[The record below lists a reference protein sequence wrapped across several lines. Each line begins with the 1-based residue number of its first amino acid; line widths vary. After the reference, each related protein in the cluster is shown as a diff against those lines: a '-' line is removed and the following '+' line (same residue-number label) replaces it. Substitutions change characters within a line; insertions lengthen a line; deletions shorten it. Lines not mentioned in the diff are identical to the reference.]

1 MRQQILRLL
10 QEVDKEIC
18 EGGEVRFRSISG
30 FMHSNWISMLP
41 GLTQSQFC
49 WKDFVKLRQKKIL
62 FLTPSSIQ
70 VGCKMAGFTLG
81 SSRQSFHLTNVS
93 PLPGIHF
100 NLIAC
105 TECGEFIVFS
115 FNFPAMKGCWIFVH
129 QGGEVI
135 AHVLQGG
142 GERIPR
148 ELDGQLEDRVT
159 QGWYIVPHFLFVSTT
174 LKTVKSCVK
183 SLEDISTLQDPNQVL
198 ILSTRN
204 SQVKPVKNHGKIT
217 F

>member
-70 VGCKMAGFTLG
+70 VGCKMAGSTLG
-81 SSRQSFHLTNVS
+81 SSRFIWQMLALASDTSYALNVE
-93 PLPGIHF
+93 
-100 NLIAC
+100 NLLSNVYS
-105 TECGEFIVFS
+105 TLQQWTFIWKVVQCVS
-115 FNFPAMKGCWIFVH
+115 IRGVRSSHMYYKA
-129 QGGEVI
+129 
-135 AHVLQGG
+135 
-142 GERIPR
+142 GERESPESWTGNWRI
-148 ELDGQLEDRVT
+148 ESLKVEILCRVFF
-159 QGWYIVPHFLFVSTT
+159 ICVDNS
-174 LKTVKSCVK
+174 VK
-183 SLEDISTLQDPNQVL
+183 SLENISILQDPNQVL

-204 SQVKPVKNHGKIT
+204 SQVKKLNLRRSH
-217 F
+217 